1 VLSAGTPPCG
11 HESRLNRGINGHSH
25 GGYTLSLLQLTQLDR
40 AVPAAYDGRMNWPW
54 SYPTKSPEQMRD
66 EAHKQLL
73 GEMER
78 SAQLSEQ
85 YDDVLGQIQGAPNP
99 STQRSALKKRKQ
111 HLRRERAVTEA
122 NMAALENTI
131 ESAINADLLS
141 EKYEEM
147 SDELLVALVYQPY
160 RSTQPNVSGAA
171 NAELDRRHSAMMKK
185 SSTMTTILSVIAIL
199 IAVLALLIA
208 VLALLITAFS

>member
-1 VLSAGTPPCG
+1 
-11 HESRLNRGINGHSH
+11 
-25 GGYTLSLLQLTQLDR
+25 
-40 AVPAAYDGRMNWPW
+40 
-54 SYPTKSPEQMRD
+54 MRD